1 MAHAILA
8 GYGLKN
14 GAIATTVS
22 HDSHNIVA
30 VGDNDHD
37 MLKAVKRL
45 EGLGGGFVLVH
56 KGEIL
61 GELALPV
68 AGLLSNECA
77 EVVAH
82 SMGSLLAKARN
93 VLGVNPEIQPLMTL
107 AFMSLPVIP
116 ELKLTSNGLFDVRSF
131 SFTTCSL

>member
-22 HDSHNIVA
+22 HDSHNVVA
-30 VGDNDHD
+30 VGDNDYD

-45 EGLGGGFVLVH
+45 EDLGGGFVLIH
-56 KGEIL
+56 RGEII
-61 GELALPV
+61 GEVALPV
-68 AGLLSNECA
+68 AGLLSNEGA

-82 SMGSLLAKARN
+82 NMGDLLVKARD
-93 VLGVNPEIQPLMTL
+93 VLCVNPEIQPLMTL

-116 ELKLTSNGLFDVRSF
+116 ELKLTSKGLFDVRSF
-131 SFTTCSL
+131 SFTSSSL